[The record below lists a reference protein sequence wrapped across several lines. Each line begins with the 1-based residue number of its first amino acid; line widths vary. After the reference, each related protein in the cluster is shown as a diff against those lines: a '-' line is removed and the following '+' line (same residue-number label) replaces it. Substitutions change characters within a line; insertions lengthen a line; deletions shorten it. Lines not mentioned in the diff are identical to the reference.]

1 MSLTPGAIRN
11 LYRQPRL
18 ESFQPV
24 LQVLSCTALNNGRD
38 RCVLS
43 DGAHSTQV
51 LLSKEATE
59 YQKAVMLKENQL
71 IRVQDFHL
79 QDTASC
85 KIVLLDR
92 FEPLTMSSSKIG
104 NPSKYEEVKTAA
116 PSYAPAPAAVSDTQY
131 TPIRTLTQFNKD
143 WVIKARVSN
152 KSEIRQW
159 NNTRGSGRYFTVNLI
174 DMHKDEI
181 TATFFNEGC
190 DKYYNLVEEGRVY
203 TFANGTV
210 KLANRKYQSVG
221 QDYSLTFD
229 KQAQVE
235 AANDDGTIN
244 SIKFNFISLEGLKQI
259 PPQSIVDICAVA
271 NKIGGLEEFTSKK
284 GAELKRRN
292 LLLIDHSNFAIE
304 LTLWG
309 ENAQDPIF
317 STFGPDE
324 KPIIAVKSARVSDFK
339 EKSLSVD
346 KTSKI
351 LWNPEDIEE
360 CVSMRNWRDTYHAIS
375 SSVTLLSNKKDT
387 LANINYKTLE
397 EIKAIGET
405 RNPKLDEAYSTYVH
419 IGYFKHEELDTM
431 MYPACTNPACKN
443 KKVVQEGDY
452 YSCSKCHG
460 KTSDPEWRYML
471 NVRLHDNIDTLW
483 ATAFDESVVKIIGIK
498 AKEFRTKAENNTE
511 FKEEKSTESFGK
523 QFYAKIK
530 VSISPSERGPMPKY
544 SVLSLSPINVAKQ
557 TELFLSEINSAL
569 STINLK

>member
-1 MSLTPGAIRN
+1 
-11 LYRQPRL
+11 
-18 ESFQPV
+18 
-24 LQVLSCTALNNGRD
+24 
-38 RCVLS
+38 
-43 DGAHSTQV
+43 
-51 LLSKEATE
+51 
-59 YQKAVMLKENQL
+59 
-71 IRVQDFHL
+71 
-79 QDTASC
+79 
-85 KIVLLDR
+85 
-92 FEPLTMSSSKIG
+92 
-104 NPSKYEEVKTAA
+104 
-116 PSYAPAPAAVSDTQY
+116 
-131 TPIRTLTQFNKD
+131 
-143 WVIKARVSN
+143 
-152 KSEIRQW
+152 
-159 NNTRGSGRYFTVNLI
+159 
-174 DMHKDEI
+174 
-181 TATFFNEGC
+181 
-190 DKYYNLVEEGRVY
+190 
-203 TFANGTV
+203 V